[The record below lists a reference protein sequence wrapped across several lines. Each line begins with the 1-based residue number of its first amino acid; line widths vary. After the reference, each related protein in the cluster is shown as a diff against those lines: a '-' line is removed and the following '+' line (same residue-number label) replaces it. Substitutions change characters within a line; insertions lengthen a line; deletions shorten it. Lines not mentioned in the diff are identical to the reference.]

1 MPSVLDFNRKL
12 DKAMYGEN
20 IKEAEKL
27 LDEAGWK
34 KGPDGF
40 RYKDGKKL
48 APLIYGISGAFK
60 EIAEAVQGD
69 LRKVGIDLQI
79 QLFDSTVAWG
89 KLATQEFDAFGMSFP
104 YVSRRRRAQPLLPL
118 GQHADAQPHELEGQ
132 GDRRAAR
139 QGLDGDSTTR
149 RARPPTQAVQ
159 QKVHDAVVWI
169 PLYHEPLFV
178 VSRRQA
184 QAHQG
189 ARQLRLRPLQGPRHR
204 AASKPRQTASER
216 SETSMT
222 DDQDRR
228 PRPRRGVGRGRT
240 AARLSRRTPTSSSR
254 ATRSSMSD
262 RAMPARSTRRSTAR
276 G

>member
-1 MPSVLDFNRKL
+1 MLMPGVLDFN
-12 DKAMYGEN
+12 DKVDRAIYGEN

-48 APLIYGISGAFK
+48 APLVYGISGAFK

-104 YVSRRRRAQPLLPL
+104 YVSGRRRAEPLLPL
-118 GQHADAQPHELEGQ
+118 GQHADAEPHELEGQ

-139 QGLDGDSTTR
+139 QGHRRRPTTR
-149 RARPPTQAVQ
+149 PAPRPTRPCRRRCTTPA
-159 QKVHDAVVWI
+159 VWI

-178 VSRRQA
+178 VTGA
-184 QAHQG
+184 KLKPIKAHGNYGCG
-189 ARQLRLRPLQGPRHR
+189 ALQGPGHR
-204 AASKPRQTASER
+204 VQVDAASRAP
-216 SETSMT
+216 
-222 DDQDRR
+222 
-228 PRPRRGVGRGRT
+228 
-240 AARLSRRTPTSSSR
+240 SRRANDS
-254 ATRSSMSD
+254 
-262 RAMPARSTRRSTAR
+262 
-276 G
+276 GGE